1 MGLAITGSIAQGRAR
16 VASEIGACL
25 QTLESHRRQQ
35 DPHRG
40 ILIEAVLQRQQAA
53 GLEALRGLA
62 RDPAQG
68 VQTIG
73 TGGQG
78 GQGFE
83 RQVALA

>member
-1 MGLAITGSIAQGRAR
+1 MSGEVGAR
-16 VASEIGACL
+16 L
-25 QTLESHRRQQ
+25 QTLETGHRQQ
-35 DPHRG
+35 GPHRG